1 MSKVE
6 FTYVKGG
13 RKVMMTRRF
22 ADTLSNLGYGTF
34 SPEEGYQTRMLTA
47 GPPIK
52 TGVVDGVESKSSEEI
67 EPKAS
72 EAIAKFAEEH
82 GVDLDKVVGTG
93 KDGRIKK
100 SDVEA
105 VIAAQDLA

>member
-6 FTYVKGG
+6 FVYSKGG
-13 RKVMMTRRF
+13 KRVPMALRYAETLRKLGHGTY
-22 ADTLSNLGYGTF
+22 ADT
-34 SPEEGYQTRMLTA
+34 GYQTRMLTA
-47 GPPIK
+47 AGPAPIA
-52 TGVVDGVESKSSEEI
+52 EE
-67 EPKAS
+67 PLVS
-72 EAIAKFAEEH
+72 DAIAEFAKEN

-105 VIAAQDLA
+105 VIDARDLI